1 MKKIIAALSH
11 LVFWTW
17 NLVFI
22 GIVDL
27 WLLPEFGLDLLL
39 DTRTGLVEP
48 TFTLSMLILLL
59 VPPICTILGFWRL
72 RNRPTALL
80 RLFYGVEAPL
90 FTLCLLRLFL
100 LRELTPATAFALGLV
115 VFSIFMFAIE
125 LLAGYAAHNEKLSW
139 VQMVGHSLILLIG
152 GYAGCLLLLY
162 TVPALVWTVV
172 GFFRWLG
179 YLFTEG
185 SFSDFFSGLWFMLTH
200 PIDGLLGLAFSFL
213 SISGLLVFISMPYAF
228 VHFYVQAW
236 ERIYHAFSRQHGVQ
250 NSWKITGVSVAISCA
265 LFVGLQLTQ
274 PQVKAFEILAPNL
287 AVAEPSLE
295 PSLQL
300 PAAALQVRQSQLQ
313 DAKTIRSGLTNA
325 YLYRYRYLSP
335 WSQSNALGDLYR
347 PALPVV
353 ACDFLQTIHNGLLSP
368 FLYRGQDEDVQQ
380 AAELY
385 EQFFDEPI
393 QKAERA
399 AIREALQATADRDE
413 TKAGLLDLDKKIVRL
428 ASQDV
433 TVKPHGDWATVEIH
447 ERYENSTPEDQEI
460 FYSFSLPESAA
471 ITGLWLGNEE
481 NPRLFPHVVS
491 PRGAAQ
497 QVYNNEVER
506 AKFQQATDPALLEQV
521 GPRQY
526 RLRVFPIP
534 RSTEIEDT
542 RAVRDPGELDLT
554 MTYDVMAQ
562 ADGDQTVGWP
572 LPQLSEKRNIFWTA
586 KTEHLRG
593 DRTVQLS
600 EDDWFEPAI
609 PAQNKLSHSSPDS
622 LLPQTHHIDF
632 AEGYR
637 VTAAPLTDH
646 EKQLPTDQRIA
657 VVVDSS
663 YSMRQQK
670 AALAQAAAQL
680 KPATKQNTL
689 DFYIAVA
696 GQSKAS
702 VQRNLAV
709 DALMFYGTLQPADML
724 TQFAQQQGEQTG
736 EKPYDAVLLLTDEG
750 SYELAEDQ
758 AALPALSAPL
768 WIVHLGGTV
777 PSAYE
782 DNLLQMLEASRG
794 GVDTDVMSVLQKI
807 AAANEDETVLDG
819 YSWQVD
825 SPSEGEREELSPKD
839 AEFMALA
846 ARQLIRQQGRVLD
859 TTQVAALDAVH
870 AIAKRTS
877 IVTPYSSM
885 LVLVD
890 ERQRELLR
898 AAEAGEDRFERE
910 VEDGQNDLTNPG
922 NALTTSVPEPGQ
934 VVGIVIMA
942 IALITLKRKSVRLRS
957 PQI

>member
-1 MKKIIAALSH
+1 MKKIIAVLSH

-22 GIVDL
+22 GIVDI

-48 TFTLSMLILLL
+48 TFTISMLILLL

-100 LRELTPATAFALGLV
+100 IRELTPATAFALGLV

-139 VQMVGHSLILLIG
+139 VQMVGHSLILLVV

-162 TVPALVWTVV
+162 TVPVLVWAVL
-172 GFFRWLG
+172 GFFSWLG
-179 YLFTEG
+179 DLIING
-185 SFSDFFSGLWFMLTH
+185 SISDFLAGLWFTLTH
-200 PIDGLLGLAFSFL
+200 PIDGLLGLLFGFL
-213 SISGLLVFISMPYAF
+213 GISSLLIFVSMPYAF
-228 VHFYVQAW
+228 VHFYIHAW
-236 ERIYHAFSRQHGVQ
+236 ERIHHAFGRQYGIQ
-250 NSWKITGVSVAISCA
+250 NSWKITGVSVAISGA
-265 LFVGLQLTQ
+265 LFVGLQLSQ
-274 PQVKAFEILAPNL
+274 PQARAFEILAPNL
-287 AVAEPSLE
+287 AAAELSP
-295 PSLQL
+295 QL
-300 PAAALQVRQSQLQ
+300 PASALQVRQEQLQ
-313 DAKTIRSGLTNA
+313 ETEMIRAGLTNA
-325 YLYRYRYLSP
+325 YLHRYRYLSP
-335 WSQSNALGDLYR
+335 WSQSNALGELYR
-347 PALPVV
+347 PALPV
-353 ACDFLQTIHNGLLSP
+353 AASDFLQTIHNGLLSP

-413 TKAGLLDLDKKIVRL
+413 TKAGLLNLDQKIVWL
-428 ASQDV
+428 ASQNA
-433 TVKPHGDWATVEIH
+433 TVRPYGDWATVEIH

-460 FYSFSLPESAA
+460 FYSFSLPESAT

-534 RSTEIEDT
+534 GSTAVEDT
-542 RAVRDPGELDLT
+542 RAIRDPGELDLT

-562 ADGDQTVGWP
+562 SDGDRNASWS

-586 KTEHLRG
+586 KTEHTRG
-593 DRTVQLS
+593 DRTIQLN
-600 EDDWFEPAI
+600 EDDWFEIAI
-609 PAQNKLSHSSPDS
+609 PARGKQSHSSPK
-622 LLPQTHHIDF
+622 THLIDF

-637 VTAAPLTDH
+637 VTAAPITDQS
-646 EKQLPTDQRIA
+646 KRLPVNQRIA

-670 AALAQAAAQL
+670 AALTRAAAQL
-680 KPATKQNTL
+680 KPTNKQSTL

-702 VQRNLAV
+702 VQSDLNV
-709 DALMFYGTLQPADML
+709 DDLMFYGTLQPADIL
-724 TQFAQQQGEQTG
+724 TQFAQQQGEQIDRN
-736 EKPYDAVLLLTDEG
+736 PYSAVLLLTDEG

-758 AALPALSAPL
+758 AALPKLNAPL

-782 DNLLQMLEASRG
+782 DNLLQMLASSRG
-794 GVDTDVMSVLQKI
+794 GVDTDVASVLQQM
-807 AAANEDETVLDG
+807 ASVGEDETVLDG
-819 YSWQVD
+819 YSWQVKPVLEN
-825 SPSEGEREELSPKD
+825 SPSAGSREELSSD
-839 AEFMALA
+839 EAEFAALA
-846 ARQLIRQQGRVLD
+846 ARQLIRQQGQVLD

-890 ERQRELLR
+890 ERQRDLLR
-898 AAEAGEDRFERE
+898 EAEASADRFERE
-910 VEDGQNDLTNPG
+910 VEDGQDDLTSPG
-922 NALTTSVPEPGQ
+922 SALTASVPEPGQ
-934 VVGIVIMA
+934 VIGIVVMA